1 MVDECNR
8 LISPTVHR
16 ALRLE
21 CDSGLPMP
29 FSNRALRLL
38 AGSTLLLSLLELHST
53 FGWGQGSSTLGV
65 ANITTIVFDPA
76 GAGIPNAEVT
86 FKGARTVTT
95 KTEQNGYVQVPL
107 PYGTYTVTTSSPGFQ
122 TDEIIGFSVDTVKP
136 PVLNIVLQIMPTPC
150 NPCVPVEGAAQTVTS
165 DLPSVVAPRAIKDEI
180 QLRAKLKAIVPLED
194 FSGKAFP
201 VDIDPHFALTV
212 LIVSAMPAVADF
224 TPGSV
229 VTFAIHSPTTVFAGN
244 AIKRKTYNFSM
255 CREAGDDKVQF
266 SRFGIQINHGVRLGG
281 CG

>member
-1 MVDECNR
+1 M
-8 LISPTVHR
+8 H
-16 ALRLE
+16 
-21 CDSGLPMP
+21 

-38 AGSTLLLSLLELHST
+38 AGRALLLSLLELHSPL
-53 FGWGQGSSTLGV
+53 GWGQGSSTPGV
-65 ANITTIVFDPA
+65 ANLTTIVFDPS

-95 KTEQNGYVQVPL
+95 KTEQNGHIQVPL
-107 PYGTYTVTTSSPGFQ
+107 PYSTYTVTTSGPGFK
-122 TDEIIGFSVDTVKP
+122 TDEIIGFSVGTAKP
-136 PVLNIVLQIMPTPC
+136 PVLNIVLQIKPSEC

-165 DLPSVVAPRAIKDEI
+165 DLPSVVAPRSIKDEI
-180 QLRAKLKAIVPLED
+180 QLRAKVKAIVPLED

-212 LIVSAMPAVADF
+212 RIVSAMPAVADF

-229 VTFAIHSPTTVFAGN
+229 VTFAIHSPTIVFAGD
-244 AIKRKTYNFSM
+244 ATKRKTYNFSM
-255 CREAGDDKVQF
+255 CRETGDDKVKF
-266 SRFGIQINHGVRLGG
+266 SRLGIQINHGVRLGG